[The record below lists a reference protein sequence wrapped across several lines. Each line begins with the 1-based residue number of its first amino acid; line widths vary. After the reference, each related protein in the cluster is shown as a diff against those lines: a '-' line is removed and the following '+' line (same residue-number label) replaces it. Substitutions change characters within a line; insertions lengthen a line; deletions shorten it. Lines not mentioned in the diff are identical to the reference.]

1 MKKFISFLTVLCMVM
16 ALCIPCVGAIG
27 ASQDE
32 EFFSIDAGTAGMNAV
47 DIDSADSMMSRVI
60 VARGARALLK
70 RVSVYPVYYNQTSGQ
85 YEGYN
90 DLYAEFEWEQA
101 SEQTAGIPLSAAN
114 TTALMNEFMSRKKIA
129 ANAWM
134 MEITI
139 NVYTDGQGSY
149 GKYFRYTPTNNCLSS
164 LTNGT
169 LLYNLGNSTSS
180 RTYTMS
186 IPFAMPEDTA
196 SQYSIGVN
204 GVFGFYNKPSN
215 LNLEAASGAYVYVNY
230 Q

>member
-60 VARGARALLK
+60 VARGARALVK
-70 RVSVYPVYYNQTSGQ
+70 RIVVYPAYYNRELGQ
-85 YEGYN
+85 YQGLSN
-90 DLYAEFEWEQA
+90 LYTGVEWEQA
-101 SEQTAGIPLSAAN
+101 SDQAGAAEISEA
-114 TTALMNEFMSRKKIA
+114 TTTGILNEFKSRTGLTADVWIL
-129 ANAWM
+129 
-134 MEITI
+134 EVSI

-149 GKYFRYTPTNNCLSS
+149 GKYFRYTPTNTCLAS

-169 LLYNLGNSTSS
+169 LLFNLGNSTSS

-186 IPFAMPEDTA
+186 IPFAIPEDSTGR
-196 SQYSIGVN
+196 YSIGVN
-204 GVFGFYNKPSN
+204 GVFGFYNKPSK
-215 LNLEAASGAYVYVNY
+215 LNLEAASSAYAYFNC
-230 Q
+230 